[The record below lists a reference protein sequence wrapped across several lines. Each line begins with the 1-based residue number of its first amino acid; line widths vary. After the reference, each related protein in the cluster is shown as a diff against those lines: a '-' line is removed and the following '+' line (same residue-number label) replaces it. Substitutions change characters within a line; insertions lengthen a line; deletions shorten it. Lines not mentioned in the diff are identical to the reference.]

1 MTSCYDL
8 IFLVTVRKRLLALS
22 LLFLLS
28 SSIRPTT
35 AQGEEVEVA
44 AESEECVVGED
55 SLCET
60 VEEEEEEEEGLPSC
74 RMCHHL
80 IFDERC
86 PHDGSDESDIWKEPI
101 AQPSQPTLG
110 THHDRT
116 ILCFQIHNTHH
127 SFSTNTRRRRSR
139 RRTVARVAR
148 EFLVD
153 RRVQPVDRIGCATR
167 IRAFQGR
174 RYPTRGWYLQ
184 LGRQSRH
191 DRTSSNAWCLD
202 ECFHDPISQ
211 TVLQRIENLRSILGV
226 SIALEV

>member
-1 MTSCYDL
+1 MS
-8 IFLVTVRKRLLALS
+8 
-22 LLFLLS
+22 
-28 SSIRPTT
+28 
-35 AQGEEVEVA
+35 
-44 AESEECVVGED
+44 
-55 SLCET
+55 
-60 VEEEEEEEEGLPSC
+60 GLPAC
-74 RMCHHL
+74 CMCHYL

-86 PHDGSDESDIWKEPI
+86 PYDGSDESNIWKEPNQVNQLLKRI
-101 AQPSQPTLG
+101 TTEPYYVSKTTTP
-110 THHDRT
+110 D
-116 ILCFQIHNTHH
+116 H
-127 SFSTNTRRRRSR
+127 SFSTNTRRRRR

-191 DRTSSNAWCLD
+191 DRTSSNAWCLE